1 MKFNFCIMKN
11 LLCLISLMLL
21 GSCINQSNN
30 KNSDAATYFRN
41 KPLESPIPYA
51 SETVEFKNVDDSILL
66 QGTLTYP
73 ITESKSYPAVVL
85 MHGSGRNVRD
95 YTVYGHK
102 TFLVMADYLSRN
114 GIAVLRYDKR
124 GCGASEGDFDKA
136 TYDDFATDGWSAV
149 QYLKDRKDIDFNSIG
164 IAGHSEGGSTAPMVA
179 AKHELDFL
187 ILLGAPGLPYP
198 VADSL
203 YATGMARA
211 RGYSEKQ
218 ILRESKV
225 HDSMITLALKMDLGQ
240 ALDDSIYNLAY
251 RNHKDLSW
259 FKGLTGEELDDEI
272 KYSYIEYY
280 ARPVFKEFWEGPTP
294 EDYLKQV
301 QCPVLSIG
309 GTLDLNVPGA
319 ASVAAIDQA
328 ITAAA
333 KTEITSKLI
342 PNLNHM
348 LQPAKTGLPEE
359 IDSIE
364 MTIAPEVLILMKD
377 FIQKQKRQ

>member
-1 MKFNFCIMKN
+1 MKN
-11 LLCLISLMLL
+11 ILCLIALILL
-21 GSCINQSNN
+21 GSCMNQSVPENF
-30 KNSDAATYFRN
+30 DAATYFRN
-41 KPLESPIPYA
+41 KPFETPFTYK
-51 SETVEFKNVDDSILL
+51 SEQVEFNNVEDDIILK
-66 QGTLTYP
+66 GTLTYP
-73 ITESKSYPAVVL
+73 NTEFKSFPVVVL
-85 MHGSGRNVRD
+85 MHGSGKSSRD

-114 GIAVLRYDKR
+114 GIGVLRYDKR
-124 GCGASEGDFDKA
+124 GCGESEGDFGEA
-136 TYDDFATDGWSAV
+136 TYDDFASDGWSAV
-149 QYLKDRKDIDFNSIG
+149 QYLKDRKDIDFNAIG
-164 IAGHSEGGSTAPMVA
+164 IAGHSEGGSTGPMVA

-198 VADSL
+198 IADSL
-203 YATGMARA
+203 YASGMAKA
-211 RGYSEKQ
+211 RGYSEEQ

-225 HDSMITLALKMDLGQ
+225 HDSMISYALNMELGQ
-240 ALDDSIYNLAY
+240 ALDDSIYNLAF
-251 RNHKDLSW
+251 RNREDLSW
-259 FKGLTGEELDDEI
+259 FKGLTGEELGDEI

-301 QCPVLSIG
+301 HCPVLSIG

-319 ASVAAIDQA
+319 ASMAAIDRA
-328 ITAAA
+328 INEAGN
-333 KTEITSKLI
+333 TEVTSKLI

-348 LQPAKTGLPEE
+348 LQPAQTGLPEE

-377 FIQKQKRQ
+377 FIQKQGRQ